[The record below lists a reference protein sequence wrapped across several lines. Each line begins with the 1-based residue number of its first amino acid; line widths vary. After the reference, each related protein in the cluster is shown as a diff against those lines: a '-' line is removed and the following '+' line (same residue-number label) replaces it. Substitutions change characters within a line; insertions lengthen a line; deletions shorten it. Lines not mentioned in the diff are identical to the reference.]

1 MTPRAR
7 TKAASPAPLPGELDL
22 WLEIARAIAREKPD
36 SVVARLLREWDL
48 LDAPGAAAL
57 VHTARAASGADKK
70 GRRGSRHDA
79 PRGASPAVARRAAS
93 SS

>member
-1 MTPRAR
+1 MTPRAHN
-7 TKAASPAPLPGELDL
+7 KAASPAPLPVADL
-22 WLEIARAIAREKPD
+22 WLRLAREVAAAHPD
-36 SVVARLLREWDL
+36 GLTARLLREWDQM
-48 LDAPGAAAL
+48 DAPGAAAL